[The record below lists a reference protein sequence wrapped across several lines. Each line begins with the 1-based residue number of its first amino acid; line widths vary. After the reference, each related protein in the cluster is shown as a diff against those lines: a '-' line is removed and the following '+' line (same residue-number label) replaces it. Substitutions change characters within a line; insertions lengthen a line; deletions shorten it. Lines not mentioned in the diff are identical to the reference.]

1 MSLFQKYFRGYKLVN
16 EKSLHH
22 NMFCCPPDV
31 ITSLKIA
38 QNCIAYHIL
47 KIQKFSKIDPDLFMR
62 GNIMDL
68 YWTND
73 NEEYN
78 SRFASLIVRITLSWK
93 WNGSLWFLTQ
103 FWESI
108 TPLKFLEHTNPSIS
122 WTSTSEHFSNTP
134 EQ

>member
-1 MSLFQKYFRGYKLVN
+1 
-16 EKSLHH
+16 
-22 NMFCCPPDV
+22 MFCCPPDV

-47 KIQKFSKIDPDLFMR
+47 KIQKFSKIDPVLFMR

-93 WNGSLWFLTQ
+93 
-103 FWESI
+103 
-108 TPLKFLEHTNPSIS
+108 
-122 WTSTSEHFSNTP
+122 
-134 EQ
+134 